1 MRSFRADY
9 HLHTPLCRHAIGD
22 PADYVQA
29 AKEAGLTEIGFADHN
44 PMPAYFDDWRM
55 AIEELPLYF
64 EMVEK
69 AGSLD
74 FPVRLGCECDF
85 ISGNERWIEEL
96 AGKVPWD
103 YLIGSVHY
111 IAPGWDVDNPKYIAR
126 FDEHSAEAVWDLY
139 WKNYLRCIESGL
151 FDFVAHP
158 DLPKK
163 FGHRPGGGLRR
174 YYEPVIE
181 ALKRHDIAYEMNTA
195 GLRKAAG
202 EIYPAFQ
209 FVELAQQAGVPML
222 INSDAHAPEEVGSGF
237 DAARE
242 LAKQAGYTKVSR
254 FEARRR
260 FEVDL

>member
-1 MRSFRADY
+1 MGPVTDY
-9 HLHTPLCRHAIGD
+9 HVHTPLCRHAEGT
-22 PADYVQA
+22 PAEFIDA
-29 AKEAGLTEIGFADHN
+29 AKRAGLVEIGFSDHN
-44 PMPAYFDDWRM
+44 PMPESFDDWRM
-55 AIEELPLYF
+55 NYDELPRYF
-64 EMVEK
+64 DFVAE
-69 AGSLD
+69 ARASG
-74 FPVRLGCECDF
+74 FPVRLGLECDF
-85 ISGNERWIEEL
+85 IPGRESWIEKL
-96 AGKVPWD
+96 AGMAQWD

-111 IAPGWDVDNPKYIAR
+111 LASGWDVDNPKHLFR
-126 FDEHSAEAVWDLY
+126 FTEDSVESIWDRYWDLFSQ
-139 WKNYLRCIESGL
+139 CIHSGL

-163 FGHRPGGGLRR
+163 FGHRPKGDLRR
-174 YYEPVIE
+174 YYEPVIQ

-202 EIYPAFQ
+202 EIYPALQ

-242 LAKQAGYTKVSR
+242 LAKRAGYTKVSR
-254 FEARRR
+254 FEGRRR